1 MSHTSSS
8 RSRRVAFLG
17 VAFVFG
23 SAITGF
29 ANSGADVA
37 LADEH
42 ANFAVG
48 QKYEVASIEPAHNR
62 KFAGHGSPDRVDASK
77 RATLDARL
85 LLLWLT
91 GQLTGRSHPE
101 HCPVVRLSS

>member
-1 MSHTSSS
+1 MSHTSPS
-8 RSRRVAFLG
+8 RSRRVALLG

-29 ANSGADVA
+29 GNSGADVA

-48 QKYEVASIEPAHNR
+48 QECEVASIEPAHKS
-62 KFAGHGSPDRVDASK
+62 KFAGQIPTEKLNGHLQTVSLYRLRAPSPR
-77 RATLDARL
+77 
-85 LLLWLT
+85 
-91 GQLTGRSHPE
+91 
-101 HCPVVRLSS
+101 